1 MEDRKIIELFLARN
15 EDAIRF
21 TADSYG
27 TRLFSMADNILRNHQ
42 DAEESVSDTYMRA
55 WDTIPPQRP
64 RHFFAY
70 VAKICRHFALDKL
83 DWKHAVKRKADVIC
97 LTQEMENCIP
107 DRIRDSELE
116 SRELGRLLDT
126 FLKSQAPENRMV
138 FMRRFWYSDSIAEIA
153 GRYGISEAAV
163 QKRITRTKAKLAA
176 FLEQE
181 GICV

>member
-1 MEDRKIIELFLARN
+1 MEDKKIIELFFARN

-27 TRLFSMADNILRNHQ
+27 RRLFFLADNILRNDQ
-42 DAEESVSDTYMRA
+42 DAEECVSDTYMRA

-70 VAKICRHFALDKL
+70 LAKICRHFALDKL
-83 DWKHAVKRKADVIC
+83 DWKSAVKRRAEVIC

-107 DRIRDSELE
+107 DQIRDRELE
-116 SRELGRLLDT
+116 SRELGRLLDA

-138 FMRRFWYSDSIAEIA
+138 FMRRFWYCDSIAEIA
-153 GRYGISEAAV
+153 VRYGISEAAV
-163 QKRITRTKAKLAA
+163 QKRVTRTKAKLAA
-176 FLEQE
+176 FLKQE

>member
-27 TRLFSMADNILRNHQ
+27 GRLFSLADNILRNDQ
-42 DAEESVSDTYMRA
+42 DAEECVSDTYMRA

-70 VAKICRHFALDKL
+70 LAKICRHFALDRL
-83 DWKHAVKRKADVIC
+83 DWKSASKRKAEVIC

-107 DRIRDSELE
+107 DQIRARELE
-116 SRELGRLLDT
+116 GKEIGRLLDT
-126 FLKSQAPENRMV
+126 FLKSQTPENRMV
-138 FMRRFWYSDSIAEIA
+138 FMRRFWYLDSIAEIA
-153 GRYGISEAAV
+153 TRYGISEAAV
-163 QKRITRTKAKLAA
+163 QKRITRTKTKLAA